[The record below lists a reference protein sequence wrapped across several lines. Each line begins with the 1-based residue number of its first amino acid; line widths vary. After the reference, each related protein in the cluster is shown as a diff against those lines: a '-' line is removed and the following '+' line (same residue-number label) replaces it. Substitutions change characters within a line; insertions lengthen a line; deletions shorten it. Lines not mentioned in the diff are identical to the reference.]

1 MREPAY
7 GKQNQVHPLTF
18 CRQRDT
24 RLLSSDFQAGDVL
37 IFSMFTLHGS
47 LENNSPAGQVRL
59 SCDVRYQPAA
69 DPAVDGRY
77 FGPSPTGSKGGGYA
91 DMRGARPLADS

>member
-1 MREPAY
+1 
-7 GKQNQVHPLTF
+7 
-18 CRQRDT
+18 
-24 RLLSSDFQAGDVL
+24 
-37 IFSMFTLHGS
+37 MFTLHGS
-47 LENNSPAGQVRL
+47 LENNSPAGQARL